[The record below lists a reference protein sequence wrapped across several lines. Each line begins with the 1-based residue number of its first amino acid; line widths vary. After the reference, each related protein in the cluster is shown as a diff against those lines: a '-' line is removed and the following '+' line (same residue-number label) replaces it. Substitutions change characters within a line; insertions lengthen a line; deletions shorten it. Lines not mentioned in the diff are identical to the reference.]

1 MAVVLVV
8 EDEVNVAAMI
18 RVCVESEG
26 HSCHIAYNG
35 NEGLNKF
42 GKLQPDI
49 VILDLMLPGINGLDI
64 CAHIRQFIKAKQ
76 KDPYIMMLTGK
87 IEEIDRII
95 GFSTGADDYM
105 PKPFSPVELA
115 VRLRALLRREL
126 RQQANSEYMIET
138 CHLLIDQ
145 ERRTV
150 HLKHKNGT
158 KEIIRFT
165 TLEFN
170 LLVVL
175 AKRPGRV
182 WNRSQLLDTV
192 WGMDYVGD
200 IRIVDSYIKRL
211 RQKLHSTNT
220 TGEKLDKP
228 QFICTVS
235 GIGYS
240 FTDSSTTA

>member
-1 MAVVLVV
+1 MAVVLVI

-26 HSCHIAYNG
+26 HACHVTHNG
-35 NEGLNKF
+35 NEGLDKF
-42 GKLQPDI
+42 CKLQPDV

-64 CAHIRQFIKAKQ
+64 CARIRQFIKSKQ

-87 IEEIDRII
+87 VEEMDRII

-105 PKPFSPVELA
+105 AKPFSPVELA

-126 RQQANSEYMIET
+126 RQQVNSEGMIET
-138 CHLLIDQ
+138 HHLLIDQ
-145 ERRTV
+145 ERRIV
-150 HLKHKNGT
+150 HLKQTNDT
-158 KEIIRFT
+158 REIVKLT

-175 AKRPGRV
+175 ASRPGRV
-182 WNRSQLLDTV
+182 WSRSQLLDTV
-192 WGMDYVGD
+192 WGIDYVGD
-200 IRIVDSYIKRL
+200 FRIVDSYIKRL
-211 RQKLHSTNT
+211 RQKLYSTDA
-220 TGEKLDKP
+220 TGEKLDKT
-228 QFICTVS
+228 QFICTAP

-240 FTDSSTTA
+240 FMDSNGTV

>member
-1 MAVVLVV
+1 MTVVLII

-26 HSCHIAYNG
+26 YTCHVTHNG

-42 GKLQPDI
+42 SQLQPDI

-64 CAHIRQFIKAKQ
+64 CAHIRQFIKSKQ

-87 IEEIDRII
+87 AEEIDRII

-126 RQQANSEYMIET
+126 RQQANSEDIIET
-138 CHLLIDQ
+138 HHLLIDQ

-150 HLKHKNGT
+150 YLKYSTGKRET
-158 KEIIRFT
+158 VKLT

-182 WNRSQLLDTV
+182 WSRSQLLDAV
-192 WGMDYVGD
+192 WGIDYVGD
-200 IRIVDSYIKRL
+200 FRIVDSYIKRL
-211 RQKLHSTNT
+211 RQKLYSTDA
-220 TGEKLDKP
+220 TGEKLNKT
-228 QFICTVS
+228 QFICTAP

-240 FTDSSTTA
+240 FTDSNRIF

>member
-1 MAVVLVV
+1 MAVVLVI

-18 RVCVESEG
+18 RLCVESEG
-26 HSCHIAYNG
+26 HICDIAYNG
-35 NEGLNKF
+35 NEGLDKF
-42 GKLQPDI
+42 SKLQPDV
-49 VILDLMLPGINGLDI
+49 VILDLMLPGRNGLDI
-64 CAHIRQFIKAKQ
+64 CAHIRQFIKSKQ
-76 KDPYIMMLTGK
+76 KDPYIMMLTSK

-115 VRLRALLRREL
+115 VRLRALLRREQ
-126 RQQANSEYMIET
+126 RQQVNSENMIET
-138 CHLLIDQ
+138 RHLLIDQ

-150 HLKHKNGT
+150 HLKDTNGT
-158 KEIIRFT
+158 TETIKFT

-175 AKRPGRV
+175 ASRPGRV
-182 WNRSQLLDTV
+182 WSRSQLLDTV

-200 IRIVDSYIKRL
+200 IRIVDSYVKRL
-211 RQKLHSTNT
+211 RQKLCSTNA
-220 TGEKLDKP
+220 TGEKLDKT
-228 QFICTVS
+228 QFICTVP

-240 FTDSSTTA
+240 FTDSNGKV

>member
-1 MAVVLVV
+1 MAVVLVI

-26 HSCHIAYNG
+26 HACQVAYNG
-35 NEGLNKF
+35 EEGLNKF
-42 GKLQPDI
+42 CQLQPDV

-64 CAHIRQFIKAKQ
+64 CAHIRQFIKSRQ

-87 IEEIDRII
+87 VEEIDRII

-105 PKPFSPVELA
+105 SKPFSPVELA

-126 RQQANSEYMIET
+126 RQQVNSEDIIET
-138 CHLLIDQ
+138 NRLLIDR
-145 ERRTV
+145 ECRTV
-150 HLKHKNGT
+150 YLKQLDGSREMIKL
-158 KEIIRFT
+158 T

-175 AKRPGRV
+175 ASRPGRV
-182 WNRSQLLDTV
+182 WSRSHLLDTV
-192 WGMDYVGD
+192 WGIDYLGD
-200 IRIVDSYIKRL
+200 LRIVDSYIKRL
-211 RQKLHSTNT
+211 RQKLYNKNPNGT
-220 TGEKLDKP
+220 KLDKY
-228 QFICTVS
+228 QFISTAP

-240 FTDSSTTA
+240 FTESNSSS

>member
-1 MAVVLVV
+1 MAVVLVI

-26 HSCHIAYNG
+26 HTCYITHNG
-35 NEGLNKF
+35 NEGLDKF
-42 GKLQPDI
+42 SQLQPDV

-64 CAHIRQFIKAKQ
+64 CARIRQFIKSKQ

-87 IEEIDRII
+87 VEEMDRII

-105 PKPFSPVELA
+105 AKPFSPVELA
-115 VRLRALLRREL
+115 VRIRALLRREL
-126 RQQANSEYMIET
+126 RQQANSEGIIET
-138 CHLLIDQ
+138 HHLLIDQ
-145 ERRTV
+145 ERRIV
-150 HLKHKNGT
+150 EIKHTNGT
-158 KEIIRFT
+158 KETVKLT

-182 WNRSQLLDTV
+182 WSRSQLLDTV
-192 WGMDYVGD
+192 WGIDYEGD
-200 IRIVDSYIKRL
+200 FRIVDSYIKRL
-211 RQKLHSTNT
+211 RQKLYSTNA
-220 TGEKLDKP
+220 TGNKLDKS
-228 QFICTVS
+228 QFICTTP

-240 FTDSSTTA
+240 FTDSKDTF